1 MMELTIGVC
10 DDLEEERLALAC
22 MVRSYAQKRGKSIRL
37 RLFSSGTE
45 LLDACTRPGLFQVLF
60 LDIFMPGLSGIET
73 ARKLRAK
80 GIDAAI
86 VFATTSLE
94 HGLDSFS
101 VQAADY
107 LVKPFQAAD
116 VDRALDW
123 CLDHLPEALRCLSV
137 YAEGEEQEISLASI
151 VYIEVLGHRAH
162 IHTTDQ
168 VIVTRR
174 GLDVLERAIDSR
186 DFLRCHRSFLV
197 NMDHIQSLTGSDF
210 QMDSGAL
217 VPISIS
223 NLARI
228 RSTFIDWTYSKAWS
242 IS

>member
-1 MMELTIGVC
+1 M
-10 DDLEEERLALAC
+10 
-22 MVRSYAQKRGKSIRL
+22 
-37 RLFSSGTE
+37 
-45 LLDACTRPGLFQVLF
+45 
-60 LDIFMPGLSGIET
+60 
-73 ARKLRAK
+73 
-80 GIDAAI
+80 
-86 VFATTSLE
+86 
-94 HGLDSFS
+94 
-101 VQAADY
+101 
-107 LVKPFQAAD
+107 
-116 VDRALDW
+116 
-123 CLDHLPEALRCLSV
+123 
-137 YAEGEEQEISLASI
+137 
-151 VYIEVLGHRAH
+151 
-162 IHTTDQ
+162 
-168 VIVTRR
+168 TRR